1 MADMYLE
8 LYDECTK
15 MRCELDQEVK
25 NVTDDKTLQL
35 FLDKVDRLRS
45 KYVKLRRME
54 EQEWK

>member
-15 MRCELDQEVK
+15 MRYELDQEVK

-54 EQEWK
+54 RDIL

>member
-54 EQEWK
+54 RDIL